1 MEDKGQDLS
10 IQEGILHKYT
20 PTFPL
25 NQISNLSK
33 KRKVEFQG
41 TKPSIPKLVHR
52 NHVRWRPPNTD
63 ELKINY
69 DGSIFSED
77 GRVGLGVVVR
87 NSEGVVIASLSQQI
101 PLPATITQVEAPAV
115 RRATE
120 FAMKLGITSAV
131 LERDSE
137 IIHRELICTEP
148 SLALYGHIIHDVKQL
163 ASYFACIRFVHIRRQ
178 GNNVVHA
185 LTRRAVT
192 SPDLNVWMEDVP
204 PDIFHV
210 VQANLASFT

>member
-1 MEDKGQDLS
+1 M
-10 IQEGILHKYT
+10 
-20 PTFPL
+20 
-25 NQISNLSK
+25 
-33 KRKVEFQG
+33 
-41 TKPSIPKLVHR
+41 
-52 NHVRWRPPNTD
+52 
-63 ELKINY
+63 KINY
-69 DGSIFSED
+69 DGAIFLED
-77 GRVGLGVVVR
+77 GRAGLGVVVH
-87 NSEGVVIASLSQQI
+87 NSEGAVIVSLSQQI
-101 PLPATITQVEAPAV
+101 PLPATITQVEALAV

-185 LTRRAVT
+185 LARKAVT

-204 PDIFHV
+204 LDILHV
-210 VQANLASFT
+210 VQADLASFT

>member
-1 MEDKGQDLS
+1 MMVQ
-10 IQEGILHKYT
+10 
-20 PTFPL
+20 
-25 NQISNLSK
+25 
-33 KRKVEFQG
+33 
-41 TKPSIPKLVHR
+41 
-52 NHVRWRPPNTD
+52 
-63 ELKINY
+63 
-69 DGSIFSED
+69 FSQKD

-87 NSEGVVIASLSQQI
+87 NSEGAVIASLSQQI
-101 PLPATITQVEAPAV
+101 PLPATITQVEALAV

-148 SLALYGHIIHDVKQL
+148 SLALHGHIIHDVKRL

-185 LTRRAVT
+185 LAGRAVT

-210 VQANLASFT
+210 VQADLASFT

>member
-1 MEDKGQDLS
+1 M
-10 IQEGILHKYT
+10 
-20 PTFPL
+20 
-25 NQISNLSK
+25 
-33 KRKVEFQG
+33 
-41 TKPSIPKLVHR
+41 
-52 NHVRWRPPNTD
+52 
-63 ELKINY
+63 KINY

-87 NSEGVVIASLSQQI
+87 NSEGAVIASLSQQI
-101 PLPATITQVEAPAV
+101 PLPATITQVEALAV

-185 LTRRAVT
+185 LARKAVT